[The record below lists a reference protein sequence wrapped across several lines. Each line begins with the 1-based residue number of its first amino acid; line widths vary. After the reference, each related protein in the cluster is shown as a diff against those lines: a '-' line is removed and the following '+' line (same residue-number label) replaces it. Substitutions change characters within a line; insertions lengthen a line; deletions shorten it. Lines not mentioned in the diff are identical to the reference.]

1 MIDIQDFC
9 RQIAS
14 IEAGIQANPIVR
26 ATSNLQAIR
35 DISDV
40 RDFAEVIVKL
50 VEVGKAGEI
59 YNIGSGIG
67 SKTEDLLKSLIVQS
81 NMTEKITAAPSEKG
95 ASFKHERHMV
105 ANISKLIEATGYSP
119 KHVLEETLRN
129 ELDHWRQTLKTLYN
143 GFNPA
148 QLNATF
154 ST

>member
-1 MIDIQDFC
+1 MIDVQDFC

-14 IEAGIQANPIVR
+14 IEAGIQANPVVR
-26 ATSNLQAIR
+26 ASSNLQAIR

-50 VEVGKAGEI
+50 VEVGKPGEV

-67 SKTEDLLKSLIVQS
+67 SKTEELLKTLIGQS
-81 NMTEKITAAPSEKG
+81 NMTEKITSASSEKG
-95 ASFKHERHMV
+95 ASFKHERYMV
-105 ANISKLIEATGYSP
+105 ANISKLVDATGYAP
-119 KHVLEETLRN
+119 KHRLEETLRI
-129 ELDHWRQTLKTLYN
+129 ELNHWRQTLKTLYN